1 MFIQN
6 IHVHAHAHS
15 DTEYMFML
23 AKTYEL
29 QMFPKQK

>member
-6 IHVHAHAHS
+6 IHVHAHS